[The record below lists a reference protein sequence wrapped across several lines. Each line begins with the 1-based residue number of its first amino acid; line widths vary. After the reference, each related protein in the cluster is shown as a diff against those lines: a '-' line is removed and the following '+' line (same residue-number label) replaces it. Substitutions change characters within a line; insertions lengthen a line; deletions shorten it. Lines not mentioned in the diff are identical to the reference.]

1 MSSANEYKRETAAE
15 AVYFKLKN
23 ERGFRHMKAVYIPV
37 GATGHILASLPMIGE
52 LVKKGVEV
60 TYFAPDAFREQVEK
74 SGARFRSF
82 PDVQGGESVDAG
94 EDFLAGIP
102 LVFLG
107 MAIGVIDTIM
117 EELQKNMPD
126 VIIADELALA
136 GRLAAS
142 KLNLPLVM
150 MYTSYAANEHFSIS
164 RFWPVYPDTH
174 PARAKALQIARE
186 LQEKYGG
193 KLLDVY
199 EIFEGKGDFNIIT
212 QPRSFHPA
220 GDSFSEDFF
229 FAGAQIAPRAGDG
242 TWQAPDNGKPLLYT
256 SLGSLFNN
264 WPEFYQMLFPVVKDM
279 DINVLC
285 SLGNTL
291 KPEDLGD
298 IPANVQVM
306 AFTPQ
311 LEVLEKA
318 DYFITH
324 AGTGS
329 VMEALYYGVACICI
343 PQMDEQVF
351 TAGRMLELGLTSKV
365 LKKPEVTEE
374 TLRAALTELLNNP
387 IYKENARKMSDE
399 MHEYGGCERAAQA
412 VIDYVG

>member
-1 MSSANEYKRETAAE
+1 
-15 AVYFKLKN
+15 
-23 ERGFRHMKAVYIPV
+23 MKAAYIPV
-37 GATGHILASLPMIGE
+37 GAAGHILASLPMIGE

-60 TYFAPDAFREQVEK
+60 SYFAPAQFKAQVEK
-74 SGARFRSF
+74 SGATFKEM
-82 PDVQGGESVDAG
+82 PDVSEGDSVDAG

-107 MAIGVIDTIM
+107 MAIGVVDSVIADL
-117 EELQKNMPD
+117 EADMPD
-126 VIIADELALA
+126 VIIADELAIA

-142 KLNLPLVM
+142 KLHLPLVM

-164 RFWPVYPDTH
+164 RFWPVYPDTN
-174 PARAKALQIARE
+174 PARAKALEVARG
-186 LQEKYGG
+186 LQEQYGG

-199 EIFEGKGDFNIIT
+199 EIFEGKGDFNIVT
-212 QPRSFHPA
+212 QPKSFHPA
-220 GDSFSEDFF
+220 GNTFGDDFF
-229 FAGAQIAPRAGDG
+229 FAGAQIAPRAEDG

-264 WPEFYQMLFPVVKDM
+264 WPEFYQMLFPIVKDM

-285 SLGNTL
+285 SIGKTL
-291 KPEDLGD
+291 KPEDLGE

-329 VMEALYYGVACICI
+329 AMEALYYGVPCACI
-343 PQMDEQVF
+343 PQMDEQMF
-351 TAGRMLELGLTSKV
+351 TAGRMVELGLASKS
-365 LKKPEVTEE
+365 LTKPEVTEE
-374 TLRAALTELLNNP
+374 TLREALTELINNP
-387 IYKENARKMSDE
+387 KYKENAQAMADE
-399 MHEYGGCERAAQA
+399 MHTTGGCERAAQA
-412 VIDYVG
+412 VIDYVNSLK

>member
-1 MSSANEYKRETAAE
+1 
-15 AVYFKLKN
+15 
-23 ERGFRHMKAVYIPV
+23 MKAAYIPV
-37 GATGHILASLPMIGE
+37 GAAGHILASLPMIGE

-60 TYFAPDAFREQVEK
+60 DYFAPAQYKDQVVK
-74 SGARFRSF
+74 SGANFKEMPFVSEG
-82 PDVQGGESVDAG
+82 DSIDAG
-94 EDFLAGIP
+94 DDFLAGIP

-107 MAIGVIDTIM
+107 MAIGVIDSVM
-117 EELQKNMPD
+117 KDLEEDTPD
-126 VIIADELALA
+126 VIIADELAIA

-174 PARAKALQIARE
+174 PARAKALEIAKG
-186 LQEKYGG
+186 LQEQYGG

-199 EIFEGKGDFNIIT
+199 EIFEGKGDFNIVT
-212 QPRSFHPA
+212 QPKSFHPA
-220 GDSFSEDFF
+220 GETFGDDFF
-229 FAGAQIAPRAGDG
+229 FAGAQIAPRAEDG

-264 WPEFYQMLFPVVKDM
+264 WPEFYQMLFPIVKDM

-285 SLGNTL
+285 SLGKTL
-291 KPEDLGD
+291 KPEDLGE

-318 DYFITH
+318 DFFITH

-329 VMEALYYGVACICI
+329 AMEALYFGVPCACI
-343 PQMDEQVF
+343 PQMDEQMF
-351 TAGRMLELGLTSKV
+351 TAGRMVELGLASASM
-365 LKKPEVTEE
+365 KKPEMTEDV
-374 TLRAALTELLNNP
+374 LRAALTELINNP
-387 IYKENARKMSDE
+387 KYKENAQAMADE
-399 MHEYGGCERAAQA
+399 MHTKGGCERAAQA
-412 VIDYVG
+412 VIDYVNSLK